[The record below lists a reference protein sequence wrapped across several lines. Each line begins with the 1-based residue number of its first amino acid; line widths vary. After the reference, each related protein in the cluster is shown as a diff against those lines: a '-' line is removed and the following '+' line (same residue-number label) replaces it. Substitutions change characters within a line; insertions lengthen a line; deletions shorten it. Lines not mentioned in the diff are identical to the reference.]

1 MYVRIARFEGAQG
14 NWDERI
20 EEVRNRMR
28 SGGNGTPME
37 NARGAVKRSLMLV
50 DRESGRGASMIFCD
64 TAEDARRL
72 DEAMNQMNPP
82 TGGGSRSSVEIY
94 EVALDEQPASAA

>member
-28 SGGNGTPME
+28 SREEGSPM
-37 NARGAVKRSLMLV
+37 AAVRGAVKRAMMLV
-50 DRESGRGASMIFCD
+50 DRENGRGTSVIFCD
-64 TAEDARRL
+64 SQEDLQRV
-72 DEAMNQMNPP
+72 DEAMNQMSVPG
-82 TGGGSRSSVEIY
+82 GGGSRLGVEMY
-94 EVALDEQPASAA
+94 EVAVDEQPS